1 MESNELYEKR
11 KKHLSHSI
19 FHYYAEPLHL
29 VKAKDTRVWDA
40 DGKEYIDC
48 IGGIVSISVGHN
60 HPKIKA
66 ALKAKLDADDIQH
79 GPTIYLTEPVVRLAE
94 NLLKNAPEGMDRV
107 FVSNSGS
114 EANEYAIMAARNAT
128 GNETMISLRH
138 GYHGGTNQTLGLCGH
153 SSWKFKSQPF
163 AGIVHAVQPDC
174 YRCPFGKER
183 NSCALECAKDVE
195 NTILTAT
202 NGKIAGV
209 IIEPILGV
217 GGFMDPPPE
226 YHAEVYRICKKYGGM
241 YISDEVQTGIGRTG
255 DTFFAIEQSG
265 ITPDMI
271 SMAKSLGNGAPV
283 GAVILKEECSAA
295 LVGKIHF
302 NTFGGDPYQALQAAM
317 VIEIIEEENLMENV
331 KVMGKYLKEG
341 FLNLKEKYPIIGDV
355 RGRGLMMGLDLVKD
369 RNTKEYAAKE
379 ASLLMEETR
388 KRGLLI
394 GKGGLGNNVIRFAPP
409 YTITKADCD
418 QILEI
423 MEQSLDVVQKSLSA

>member
-1 MESNELYEKR
+1 MDNNLYERR
-11 KKHLSHSI
+11 KKNLAHSI
-19 FHYYAEPLHL
+19 FHYYSEPLQL
-29 VKAKDTRVWDA
+29 VKAKDTRVWDS

-60 HPKIKA
+60 HPKIKE

-79 GPTIYLTEPVVRLAE
+79 GPTIYLSEPVVRLAE
-94 NLLKNAPEGMDRV
+94 NLVRNAPEGLDRV

-153 SSWKFKSQPF
+153 SAWKFKNQPF
-163 AGIVHAVQPDC
+163 AGIVHAIQPDC

-183 NSCALECAKDVE
+183 GSCALECAQDVE
-195 NTILTAT
+195 NVIQTAT

-209 IIEPILGV
+209 IVEPIMGV
-217 GGFMDPPPE
+217 GGFIDPPPE

-255 DTFFAIEQSG
+255 DTFFAIAQSG
-265 ITPDMI
+265 IAPDMI

-283 GAVILKEECSAA
+283 GAVLMKEECSAPM
-295 LVGKIHF
+295 VGKIHF

-331 KVMGKYLKEG
+331 KVMGKFLKESFIG
-341 FLNLKEKYPIIGDV
+341 MMDKYPVIGDV
-355 RGRGLMMGLDLVKD
+355 RGRGLMMGLDLVKN
-369 RNTKEYAAKE
+369 RETKECAPKE
-379 ASLLMEETR
+379 ATLLMEEAR

-394 GKGGLGNNVIRFAPP
+394 GKGGLLGNVIRFAPP
-409 YTITKADCD
+409 YTITRDDCE
-418 QILEI
+418 QILKILDE
-423 MEQSLDVVQKSLSA
+423 SLAVVQKSMDS